1 MEERSMMKHP
11 KEIMG
16 LDLIVLMKFGSH
28 LYGTDNNLSD
38 TDYKGIFLPTKEQIL
53 LGKIPKSVSWS
64 SKTNNETKNSPDD
77 VEYQVFS
84 LHYFLE
90 LAMKG
95 ETVAIDM
102 LHAPHRWEESVPS
115 RRSIWHLLQVNRAR
129 FYTKSMTAFVGYCRK
144 QAAKYGIKG
153 SRIDAAEKVKRYLDQ
168 VPTQY
173 RIKDLWDI
181 LPRGEHIHDD
191 EVDKNGL
198 RIYQVCGKKFQETC
212 GVRYVHD
219 VLDNFL
225 NQYGHRA
232 RLAQKNEGVD
242 WKAMS
247 HACRA
252 AYQVL
257 GILNGTGIIYPLPI
271 ADMLKDIKQGKM
283 DYQFVS
289 EILEFQME
297 TIEILVE
304 TSDLPEQVDRKW
316 WENWLVSTLKNV
328 HFGG

>member
-1 MEERSMMKHP
+1 MVEHP

-28 LYGTDNNLSD
+28 LYGTDDNLSD
-38 TDYKGIFLPTKEQIL
+38 TDYKGIYLPTKKQIL
-53 LGKIPKSVSWS
+53 LGEIPRSVSWS
-64 SKTNNETKNSPDD
+64 SKTNNAVKNSSDD

-115 RRSIWHLLQVNRAR
+115 RRSIWHLLQVNRAK

-153 SRIDAAEKVKRYLDQ
+153 SRIDAAERVLN
-168 VPTQY
+168 T
-173 RIKDLWDI
+173 IKDWFTEAELSINKLSDVWVS

-191 EVDKNGL
+191 EVDKNNL
-198 RIYQVCGKKFQETC
+198 RIYQVCGKKFQET
-212 GVRYVHD
+212 VRLSYIVN
-219 VLDNFL
+219 VLQDFL

-232 RLAQKNEGVD
+232 RLAQQNKGVD

-252 AYQVL
+252 AYQVI
-257 GILNGTGIIYPLPI
+257 GILVGAGISYPLAV
-271 ADMLKDIKQGKM
+271 ADLLKEIKQGKVE
-283 DYQFVS
+283 YEQVS
-289 EILEFQME
+289 NILEFQMDV
-297 TIEILVE
+297 IENLVKE
-304 TSDLPEQVDRKW
+304 STLPEKVDRKW
-316 WENWLVSTLKNV
+316 WEDWLVSTLEVV